1 MSTYPIRAREDKAWQ
16 DGYTAGRGAALA
28 ELHTALAETKRLNC
42 RLADVIKVHDMEVVR
57 REAGAN
63 LLAAA
68 DDDRA
73 ASGAVVFGHNYLL
86 REAGDG
92 SGTDLNTELDTARAC
107 LRAVE
112 AENLYRATTKS
123 VKTGSAPLNERA
135 AGDLHIPVGRAHS
148 HDDLPLA
155 QLRR

>member
-28 ELHTALAETKRLNC
+28 ELHTALAEIKRLNC

-57 REAGAN
+57 RGAGAN

-73 ASGAVVFGHNYLL
+73 GSGAEGFGHNYLL

-92 SGTDLNTELDTARAC
+92 AGTGLNTEMGTGRAC
-107 LRAVE
+107 LRRGE
-112 AENLYRATTKS
+112 GENLYRVATKRVES
-123 VKTGSAPLNERA
+123 G
-135 AGDLHIPVGRAHS
+135 
-148 HDDLPLA
+148 
-155 QLRR
+155 

>member
-28 ELHTALAETKRLNC
+28 ELHTALAEIKRLNC

-68 DDDRA
+68 DDRA

-107 LRAVE
+107 LDAVE

-135 AGDLHIPVGRAHS
+135 AGDLQIPVGRSHS

-155 QLRR
+155 QLWR